1 MDRETRDEFDRIRG
15 NYIARWEQI
24 ERTINGFLAT
34 FFLVH
39 VDRRFLLQ
47 LGLLAD
53 LSNPA
58 RIRLFKQ
65 VLAAVGL
72 DDEFKDL
79 PKLLGDANSRRNTLA
94 HSMGPF
100 LVENA
105 SEPTVMYYSLSRGK
119 ERETRIPV
127 ATLFDELDRLTEL
140 FTRLYGYH
148 DRFKPPSDD
157 QDQDDTGDRGT

>member
-1 MDRETRDEFDRIRG
+1 MDRRTRDEFDRIRG
-15 NYIARWEQI
+15 NYIARWDQV
-24 ERTINGFLAT
+24 ERSINGLLAT

-47 LGLLAD
+47 AGLLAE
-53 LSNPA
+53 LNNEA
-58 RIRLFKQ
+58 RIRLFGH

-79 PKLLGDANSRRNTLA
+79 PKLLSAANTRRNVFA

-105 SEPTVMYYSLSRGK
+105 PEPTVMYYSLRRGK
-119 ERETRIPV
+119 EREVKMPV
-127 ATLFDELDRLTEL
+127 ATLFDELDRLREIFL
-140 FTRLYGYH
+140 RLYGYH
-148 DRFKPPSDD
+148 DQFKPPSD
-157 QDQDDTGDRGT
+157 GDSA